1 MFISVG
7 WAGTRIT
14 ILTAK
19 TFDAMGK
26 ISKEQYEFALGRI
39 EELLPL
45 VDGYDLK
52 QKEAVELSVLSDIVI
67 EYEKEYFPIEKP
79 TVAQLIVSGLTD
91 KKMSQ
96 KELAEALGVSQS
108 RVSDF
113 VSGRSEPSL
122 KQACLICRCLGIQPA
137 AMLGL

>member
-1 MFISVG
+1 MTGLI
-7 WAGTRIT
+7 
-14 ILTAK
+14 AK
-19 TFDAMGK
+19 IFDFMGK

-45 VDGYDLK
+45 VDGYDPK
-52 QKEAVELSVLSDIVI
+52 QKEAVELSVLSNVVI

-79 TVAQLIVSGLTD
+79 TVAELIVSGLTD
-91 KKMSQ
+91 KNMSQ
-96 KELAEALGVSQS
+96 KELARILNISQS

-122 KQACLICRCLGIQPA
+122 KQARLICQCLDIQPVAILGI
-137 AMLGL
+137 